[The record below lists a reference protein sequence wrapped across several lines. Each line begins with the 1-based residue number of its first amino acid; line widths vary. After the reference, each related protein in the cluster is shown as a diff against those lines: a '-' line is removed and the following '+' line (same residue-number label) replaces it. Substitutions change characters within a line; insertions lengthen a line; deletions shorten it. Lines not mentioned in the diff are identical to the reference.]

1 VAAPA
6 WLAGTFAAIM
16 ILTAGYS
23 AGRLAF
29 SRLRGRATELDADAL
44 HAVMGVAMAG
54 MLVPGLHLLPG
65 RVWAAAFGAGA
76 AWFGW
81 HALRTR
87 GAVPPGVSRCRYPV
101 PHLVECVAMIY
112 MLLPVHRPPSGGT
125 GMAMAGMSASSPGFP
140 ALAIILALFML
151 GYIVW
156 TTDRLTSR
164 TAREVTA
171 AVPRGTG
178 DHRSPVPAG
187 AGPRTQDT
195 ASAPW
200 PRHLVDRPALAP
212 KLAAC
217 AKIAMSIT
225 MGYMLISM
233 M

>member
-1 VAAPA
+1 
-6 WLAGTFAAIM
+6 
-16 ILTAGYS
+16 
-23 AGRLAF
+23 
-29 SRLRGRATELDADAL
+29 
-44 HAVMGVAMAG
+44 
-54 MLVPGLHLLPG
+54 
-65 RVWAAAFGAGA
+65 
-76 AWFGW
+76 
-81 HALRTR
+81 
-87 GAVPPGVSRCRYPV
+87 
-101 PHLVECVAMIY
+101 
-112 MLLPVHRPPSGGT
+112 
-125 GMAMAGMSASSPGFP
+125 MAMAGMSASSPGFP

-233 M
+233 I